1 MLNSQTTF
9 LTDSGVLGGGFD
21 MLGVAPGALPVAG
34 LAQTSP
40 AGGLGLEAVPQ
51 LLSELQNLGY
61 EKGELESLEQ
71 QIDSGAL
78 SPQQLGS
85 LVFAAQLN
93 AMQKKSQQPASLLV
107 GNSIEASGTDREYEQ
122 AQLLSPNSLP
132 NNAAVSPVGPNV
144 IVEVNTDLAVDLKPN
159 VEVDQENAETS
170 KVSYMTPVVHPDLIG
185 LYFPVEEVI
194 VAGEQLNQPGP
205 TLDNKEVNLTGRPVG
220 LQNPSEKKS
229 LGAEPTPILNNT
241 VVTEVHTQP
250 NQPIDDLQPDLQTSR
265 VVDTSASLVGLIAT
279 APEPITSEESKVQLF
294 NPATG
299 VTSTV
304 SGASLLELPVR
315 EVAPM
320 GRADVNLAS
329 SVAPVVTP
337 VVAPIVASPL
347 AAVNLVEGKVRG
359 EFVNPVKDEAVNPVK
374 GELNQ
379 VPTPVILKAA
389 ATESSTPVVPNQPSS
404 NLQSSNPP
412 TSVPVSSSPLSAL
425 VSPEQSKS
433 TLVQSVKPSIKQASL
448 HPAKSDLSAQEP
460 LSDFQVAGSSQ
471 RPVGFPNQVTTK
483 LALEQAQTQLQTD
496 AEVPAMGALQWIRQ
510 SKAFNTQLQQVQ
522 SSDGTNVE
530 LLQMPALADPIPTQ
544 HTTLELNGPLE
555 GAEPLGQSFSIAG
568 GAGRS
573 SEGSATSSNTTPSQ
587 QLMDTVKEALKTI
600 ETRLPGRLEL
610 GLNLKDGDRVSL
622 QISTQGNRMDVAL
635 EGLSQ
640 SMLDSLAESSGQLS
654 RMLESVGY
662 QVSSLKLNGDS
673 HLSSNSGA
681 PQNGADGGQAFQ
693 SNEKNGGRDSGQR
706 QQANSLRADLDALV
720 GGKEMES
727 NGQSPGLSLVS
738 VYV

>member
-159 VEVDQENAETS
+159 VEVDLENGENS

-185 LYFPVEEVI
+185 LYFPVEAVI

-205 TLDNKEVNLTGRPVG
+205 TLDNTEVNLTGRPVG

-229 LGAEPTPILNNT
+229 LGAEPVPIPNNP
-241 VVTEVHTQP
+241 VIAERYTQP
-250 NQPIDDLQPDLQTSR
+250 IQLIDNVQPDFQTSK

-299 VTSTV
+299 VTSNV
-304 SGASLLELPVR
+304 LGASLLELPVR

-347 AAVNLVEGKVRG
+347 AVVNLVEG
-359 EFVNPVKDEAVNPVK
+359 EFQSEVVNPVK

-389 ATESSTPVVPNQPSS
+389 ATESSTPVVSNQPSSHSQSS

-412 TSVPVSSSPLSAL
+412 SSAPVSSSPLSAL
-425 VSPEQSKS
+425 ESPEQSKS

-448 HPAKSDLSAQEP
+448 LPAKSDLSTQES

-471 RPVGFPNQVTTK
+471 RPVGFPNQATTK

-573 SEGSATSSNTTPSQ
+573 SEGSATSSNTMPSQ